1 MKSVL
6 LLGFLFLSTL
16 AGFAQSQKGRGYP
29 SQDKNIDVRTEF
41 INPPKGYGNV
51 PFYWWNGDTLN
62 QERLKEQLD
71 ILSASATDGFA
82 VSYIHTDPAVD
93 TLFNKNGY
101 GLYGKTEPGRPQVF
115 SDEWWKIW
123 NWFSGECARRNLGA
137 GLDDYTVGWIGN
149 GYYPDELAS
158 EDRFKNYKGELVI
171 DTQTLQGGETFTYKI
186 PDNLVT
192 IVAWPGKIELTKQ
205 IKDNRIVWQVPEG
218 KSYKVYIVTAKEG
231 YVLHPDYGK
240 ELVNVY
246 FNRFE
251 SKMDQDGRAGMNYF
265 FQDELSYPIK
275 ILSWSDDF
283 QQEFKQRKG
292 YDLTPYLPALKE
304 YIGTETPRIRLD
316 YCEVLFDLAEE
327 RYFKP
332 IYNWHAERGLIYGC
346 DNLSRG
352 RNPLA
357 YIDYFR
363 AISWFTAPGNDAPAR
378 GSSFLETKIS
388 SSISHVYNRPRTWLE
403 AFHSMGWGSSGEW
416 LTQQID
422 HHFIAGGNL
431 VCMHGLYYSTHGGW
445 WEWAPPC
452 FHFRMPYWPH
462 MKQWLKYVER
472 MSYILSQGQ
481 HVCDIALMYPTE
493 SMQAYPDATPKVS
506 FDLALQLSNAGLDYD
521 FIDFRSLRNA
531 VLENNLLQ
539 IGTGKYKVLILADM
553 KAMHFSSLQKIL
565 AYYRSGG
572 IVLATGQLPQASN
585 RIGEQDKKVNKIV
598 KEIFGLTTQEAA
610 EGKTAAKQKNA
621 AGGIGWYVKDG
632 PMEKHIATLI
642 TPDFIPAANR
652 GKVLHRKI
660 GEKDLYMIMN
670 VEKGSQCFFRSKG
683 KVELWDAITGTF
695 TPYPVLRQTDQGT
708 YLQMEKDYTSSYLI
722 VFSPGTPE
730 FRQPHTGETQQ
741 QHQIDLNGK
750 WEIELLPTLNNKW
763 GDFRFPAFDGYIGAE
778 ARSFHYSPE
787 KEKGGNWQ
795 MPDFDDSRW
804 EESLYGYGPQAEM
817 TSENEQT
824 PKPVVFSWQWG
835 VWDNPGSQGYHG
847 LKGKISDGFFILSR
861 GKEQQ
866 FRTSLYVPEDGTYQI
881 IENGV
886 KPEWIQV
893 NNQIAKGK
901 IYLQKGWHPVHIKYA
916 PTPKID
922 YKPRTG
928 ELKDDRERSAVV
940 FLPDTVREFPK
951 PDPYSQLIS
960 TRWGMVPHLM
970 FDPYGGKYK
979 QWNYRFKSV
988 PGLEEMDF
996 EVHGKNLKVWI
1007 NGQEISTEDIR
1018 LQNNDPGKKQLNHY
1032 KVFLPSG
1039 KKEPGIIAFSIE
1051 PFIGYQGSAVIAEPV
1066 KLKTGIGLLSPGNW
1080 SESGALKYYSGG
1092 MYYRKVCNVPDTL
1105 SGMKALLNLGNVVA
1119 TCEVKVNGNPVG
1131 ILMSPPYETDITK
1144 QLHPGEN
1151 KIEVLVYSTLS
1162 NHYQSIPTP
1171 YRGDAKAGLL
1181 GPVSLSFYKQ
1191 MKK

>member
-1 MKSVL
+1 MKSVM
-6 LLGFLFLSTL
+6 LLGFLLMSTL
-16 AGFAQSQKGRGYP
+16 AGFSQSQKGRGYP
-29 SQDKNIDVRTEF
+29 SQDKNIDVQAEF

-62 QERLKEQLD
+62 RERLKEQLD

-101 GLYGKTEPGRPQVF
+101 GLYGKTEPGNPQVF

-123 NWFSGECARRNLGA
+123 NWFSGECARRDLGA
-137 GLDDYTVGWIGN
+137 GLDDYTVGWTGN

-158 EDRFKNYKGELVI
+158 EDRFKNYKGKLVI
-171 DTQTLQGGETFTYKI
+171 DTQTLRGGETFTYKI

-205 IKDNRIVWQVPEG
+205 IKDNRIVWKVPKG
-218 KSYKVYIVTAKEG
+218 KPCKVYIVTAKEG

-388 SSISHVYNRPRTWLE
+388 SSVSHVYNRPRTWLE

-472 MSYILSQGQ
+472 MSYILSQGK

-493 SMQAYPDATPKVS
+493 AMQAYPDATPKVS

-531 VLENNLLQ
+531 VLENNLLRV
-539 IGTGKYKVLILADM
+539 GTGKYKVLVLADM

-565 AYYRSGG
+565 EYYRSGG

-598 KEIFGLTTQEAA
+598 KEIFGLTAKEAA
-610 EGKTAAKQKNA
+610 EGQTASKQKNA

-632 PMEKHIATLI
+632 SIEKHITTLI
-642 TPDFIPAANR
+642 TPDFIPAANG

-660 GEKDLYMIMN
+660 GEKDLYMVMN
-670 VEKGSQCFFRSKG
+670 VEKGSECFFRIKG
-683 KVELWDAITGTF
+683 KVELWDAVAGTF

-708 YLQMEKDYTSSYLI
+708 YLQMEKEYTNSYLI

-730 FRQPHTGETQQ
+730 FWQPHTDEMQQ

-750 WEIELLPTLNNKW
+750 WEVELLPTLNNKW
-763 GDFRFPAFDGYIGAE
+763 GDFRLPAFDGYIGAE
-778 ARSFHYSPE
+778 ARSFYYSPE
-787 KEKGGNWQ
+787 EGKDENWQ

-817 TSENEQT
+817 ISGNEKT
-824 PKPVVFSWQWG
+824 PEPVVFSWQWG
-835 VWDNPGSQGYHG
+835 VWDHPGSQGCHG
-847 LKGKISDGFFILSR
+847 LKGKISDEVFILSR
-861 GKEQQ
+861 GKEQH
-866 FRTSLYVPEDGTYQI
+866 FRTFLYVPENGTYQI
-881 IENGV
+881 IESGV
-886 KPEWIQV
+886 KPEWIRV
-893 NNQIAKGK
+893 NNQIAKEK
-901 IYLQKGWHPVHIKYA
+901 MHLQKGWHPVHIKYA

-922 YKPRTG
+922 YTSRTG
-928 ELKDDRERSAVV
+928 KFKDNRKRGAVV
-940 FLPDTVREFPK
+940 FLPDTVRELPE
-951 PDPYSQLIS
+951 PHPYSKLIS

-1007 NGQEISTEDIR
+1007 NGQEIPSEDIQ

-1032 KVFLPSG
+1032 KVFLSSA
-1039 KKEPGIIAFSIE
+1039 KKEPGIIAFSVE

-1066 KLKTGIGLLSPGNW
+1066 KLKSGIGLLSPGNW

-1105 SGMKALLNLGNVVA
+1105 SGMKALLNLGNIVA

-1144 QLHPGEN
+1144 QLHPGKN
-1151 KIEVLVYSTLS
+1151 KIEILVYSTLS

-1181 GPVSLSFYKQ
+1181 GPVSLSFYNQ
-1191 MKK
+1191 MTK